1 MTDWNKEFHGISIN
15 CEEKLIQI
23 KNDGA
28 LLSFLDDPA
37 TKGSLLVSE
46 YAHQLYLK
54 EMGRPLNI
62 SIDSV
67 AIEILGHVY
76 ADKFADLASRFKIKA
91 LQSKLADIKSRT
103 DIIDCG
109 ERDIDS
115 DRHIWDDLDKHNLKP
130 VIFAM
135 CGKRA

>member
-23 KNDGA
+23 KNDCA
-28 LLSFLDDPA
+28 LLTFLDDPA

-115 DRHIWDDLDKHNLKP
+115 DRHI
-130 VIFAM
+130 
-135 CGKRA
+135 

>member
-1 MTDWNKEFHGISIN
+1 MI
-15 CEEKLIQI
+15 
-23 KNDGA
+23 
-28 LLSFLDDPA
+28 DPA